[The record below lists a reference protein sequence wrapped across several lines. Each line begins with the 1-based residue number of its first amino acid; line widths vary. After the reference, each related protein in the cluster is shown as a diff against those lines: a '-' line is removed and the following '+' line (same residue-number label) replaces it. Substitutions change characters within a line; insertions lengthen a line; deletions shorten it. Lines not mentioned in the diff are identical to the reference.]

1 MRLSAAFRSAPA
13 TNRTDHDCEPSG
25 SIAAA
30 AHSLPAPSG
39 RRFTEVTPA
48 GSLMLV
54 AAGSNAPSGSV
65 RAPLSTNF
73 LPSPGSGTPLGHTTP
88 DSVAADGRRMPAPS
102 RVPTGSVT
110 LAPLTMLPA
119 ANSSAPAALRTSA
132 LSTVPTFS
140 SSALA
145 STLAT
150 GITCPAPKAVDLI
163 GRS

>member
-13 TNRTDHDCEPSG
+13 ASRTDHDCEPSG

-54 AAGSNAPSGSV
+54 AAGSSAPSGSV
-65 RAPLSTNF
+65 RAPLSTN

-88 DSVAADGRRMPAPS
+88 DSVAADGRRMPAPR

-110 LAPLTMLPA
+110 LAPPTMLPA
-119 ANSSAPAALRTSA
+119 ANSSVPEASRTSA